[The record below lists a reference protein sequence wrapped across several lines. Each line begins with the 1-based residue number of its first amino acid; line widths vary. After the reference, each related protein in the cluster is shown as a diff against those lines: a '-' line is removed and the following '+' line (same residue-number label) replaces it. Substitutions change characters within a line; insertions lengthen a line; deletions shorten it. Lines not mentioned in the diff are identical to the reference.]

1 MADFLK
7 KLFLCYYVP
16 SMRVIRIS
24 GSDNRAAAAE
34 VAGAIKQG
42 KIVAFPTETFYGL
55 GVTFSDK
62 NALTKLFGLKRRP
75 KDKPMPLI
83 IGDVSTLSVVASA
96 PDEIALRIIE
106 RFWPGPLTI
115 LFAAKEALPDLITG
129 RTGKV
134 AIRIPGRSFALDLA
148 KAVGFPITATSANIS
163 GMPPAQGPDEV
174 IRYFGDAIDI
184 VVDGGRA
191 PGEKPSTII
200 DVSEGS
206 ITLLRQGVVPYEDIL
221 AAARGQ

>member
-1 MADFLK
+1 
-7 KLFLCYYVP
+7 
-16 SMRVIRIS
+16 MRVIRIS
-24 GSDNRAAAAE
+24 GTDNEAALAE
-34 VAGAIKQG
+34 VAGEIKQG
-42 KIVAFPTETFYGL
+42 GIVAFPTETFYGL

-62 NALTKLFGLKRRP
+62 NALEKLFKLKGRP

-83 IGDVSTLSVVASA
+83 IWNILMLSVVASA

-115 LFAAKEALPDLITG
+115 LFAAKAGLPALITG

-134 AIRIPGRSFALDLA
+134 ALRIPGRSFALDLA
-148 KAVGFPITATSANIS
+148 RAVGYPITATSANVS
-163 GMPPAQGPDEV
+163 GMPPAHGPDEV
-174 IRYFGDAIDI
+174 IRYFGDAVDI
-184 VVDGGRA
+184 VVDGGLA

-206 ITLLRQGVVPYEDIL
+206 IKLVRQGVVPYEDIVT
-221 AAARGQ
+221 AARGQ